1 MLEMNKSHK
10 PFLREGLERGDL
22 NRGLVEKTVQVDRF
36 KSKIGRDE
44 DVVVANFLVNDK
56 QAAKDLMGF
65 MERGYDFVIDSD
77 LSPGENNDG
86 QYEVFVEFDRDENVL
101 ENLVKIIQDV
111 CNLTENQEEDWTFT
125 YRNQFENVMPLTVE
139 ALSSVVPTDPSV
151 YLERYQDKEI
161 DKIRDLAGIPTKSKA
176 PKTEDLNTLR
186 SQAGII

>member
-56 QAAKDLMGF
+56 QAARDLMGF

-86 QYEVFVEFDRDENVL
+86 QYEVFVEFDRNENVL

-111 CNLTENQEEDWTFT
+111 CNLTENQDEDWTFT

-139 ALSSVVPTDPSV
+139 ALASVVPTDPSV

-161 DKIRDLAGIPTKSKA
+161 DKIKDLAGIPTKSKA